1 MGTGRTHGLHHTVGD
16 RAIGDR
22 TVDDSMVARLVDDAS
37 AAPSMHNTQPW
48 RFRYLRAE
56 RTFQLRADLT
66 RVMPHHD
73 PELRALHM
81 ACGAALL
88 NLRVAVAEEGLAVMT
103 TLLPDPAD
111 EELLASVRLERPT
124 GGGGGPLSDARAAG
138 RAAAGGDPRGSAPAA
153 TGAGSGTGTE
163 SETGAG
169 SDDLAL
175 LHPFV
180 HIRNSSRFP
189 FEETPIPAAVQ
200 VALAEASR
208 CEGVDLAFPAGWHL
222 DLVLDLIRTGEERY
236 RADEGARADRAAWT
250 RTETPGGDGGAP
262 QDGVPRYAFGPRE
275 RGGRVP
281 GPDYESDTGAPLPVR
296 DTATFER
303 DPHLVLLSTPRDGA
317 HDWLRAGQAMERVL
331 LLAARSGLAS
341 SFLTQAV
348 EWPDLRW
355 PLRDP
360 VSGRGNVQMVLRIGY
375 GPHGPSTPRRAA
387 GDVLDFE

>member
-1 MGTGRTHGLHHTVGD
+1 MGTVHKHGRHDV
-16 RAIGDR
+16 IGDHAL
-22 TVDDSMVARLVDDAS
+22 DDPTVARLVDDAS

-66 RVMPHHD
+66 RVMPHQD
-73 PELRALHM
+73 PEMRALHL

-88 NLRVAVAEEGLAVMT
+88 NLRVAVAEAGLTAST
-103 TLLPDPAD
+103 TLLPDPED
-111 EELLASVRLERPT
+111 RELLASVRLGRRT
-124 GGGGGPLSDARAAG
+124 GGSGGPQSSARAAG
-138 RAAAGGDPRGSAPAA
+138 RAAAGGDPLGSA
-153 TGAGSGTGTE
+153 AGTD
-163 SETGAG
+163 
-169 SDDLAL
+169 DDLAL

-189 FEETPIPAAVQ
+189 FEETPIPDTVQ
-200 VALAEASR
+200 AALADASR
-208 CEGVDLAFPAGWHL
+208 CEGADLAFPAGWHL
-222 DLVLDLIRTGEERY
+222 DLVLDLIRTGEERN

-250 RTETPGGDGGAP
+250 RTETPGGEGGAAS
-262 QDGVPRYAFGPRE
+262 DGVPRYAFGPRE

-281 GPDYESDTGAPLPVR
+281 GPDYESDTGGAAPVR

-303 DPHLVLLSTPRDGA
+303 DPHLVLLSTPRD
-317 HDWLRAGQAMERVL
+317 HTDDWLRAGQAMERVL

-341 SFLTQAV
+341 SFLTQAI

-360 VSGRGNVQMVLRIGY
+360 VSGRGNVQVVLRIGY

-387 GDVLDFE
+387 RDVLDFG